1 MYPAYFKVDHEEI
14 EDKIKSLKEQLRN
27 IPIKKFL
34 LCTKKQNIFMIKYRK
49 R

>member
-27 IPIKKFL
+27 IPIEL
-34 LCTKKQNIFMIKYRK
+34 PPLSLRLEVEDS
-49 R
+49 